1 MNTRYHTLK
10 DKRLLAY
17 IEYGNSKGYPV
28 FYAHGG
34 PSSRLEGLF
43 FHEEALRRGFRLITT
58 DRPGMGE
65 STFLRNRKL
74 LDYPRDIVELA
85 DALGIDKFGV
95 IGWSGGGAHTT
106 VCAYAIPERL
116 AFNISLC
123 GYTNFAELPDAICLL
138 RNRLDQKSVGLSK
151 KHPLVFRMFFELM
164 RFGVKY
170 FPESYYKEIIKELC
184 PADIKI
190 ASSVSFKDIFIEDQK
205 EAFKQG
211 SKGVA
216 VDAAVHYVDWGFRL
230 EDIPCKLHVFH
241 GTEDYLVPIEYAQ
254 NIAENTPNC
263 ELHIL
268 KGEGHLF
275 PIKYQKLIFDTAE
288 SELSKLKL

>member
-1 MNTRYHTLK
+1 MNTRYYTLK
-10 DKRLLAY
+10 DKRILAY
-17 IEYGNSKGYPV
+17 VEYGAPKGYPV

-34 PSSRLEGLF
+34 LSSRLEGLF
-43 FHEEALRRGFRLITT
+43 FHEEALRRGFRLIAT

-65 STFLRNRKL
+65 STFLPNRKL
-74 LDYPRDIVELA
+74 LDYPEDIVEFA

-116 AFNISLC
+116 TFNILLC
-123 GYTNFAELPDAICLL
+123 GYTNFVELPDAICLL
-138 RNRLDQKSVGLSK
+138 KNRFDQESVVLFK
-151 KHPLVFRMFFELM
+151 KHPLMFRIFFGLM
-164 RFGVKY
+164 HLGIKY
-170 FPESYYKEIIKELC
+170 FPESYYLEILRNLC

-190 ASSVSFKDIFIEDQK
+190 ASSESFKDIFIEDQK

-211 SKGVA
+211 SKGVS
-216 VDAAVHYVDWGFRL
+216 VDAAIHYVDWGLRL
-230 EDIPCKLHVFH
+230 KDIACKLHVFH
-241 GTEDYLVPIEYAQ
+241 GSEDYLVPIEYAQ
-254 NIAENTPNC
+254 NIAENAPDC
-263 ELHIL
+263 ELHTL

-288 SELSKLKL
+288 SELNKLKM